1 MLLESV
7 LDRTEAG
14 KKLTFGYR
22 LSRNSRSSKYQTS
35 RQLSQLSDGLFSGS
49 KRLAICELR
58 LSELG
63 RITES
68 GISGHTV
75 PFGINLALSK
85 ISP

>member
-22 LSRNSRSSKYQTS
+22 LSQTS

-63 RITES
+63 QIAES